1 MKLIGRPT
9 VYRLQ
14 WAQPRT
20 EAVALFVLGVLWL
33 GTLMLIVQRWCS
45 TYEPFSSN
53 GIVGDV
59 SNGSKLVFGS

>member
-33 GTLMLIVQRWCS
+33 GTFDADCPTMVVVLMNIFLAM
-45 TYEPFSSN
+45 
-53 GIVGDV
+53 
-59 SNGSKLVFGS
+59 GSWAT